1 MAFIPY
7 LKTFFAEKDLIEE
20 NWTLTDEQGTV
31 HIIGSAVVLE
41 EVANASVEEQNA
53 IANIIRK
60 IDFHNGD
67 VNHFLQHLANALINH
82 DGKVL

>member
-7 LKTFFAEKDLIEE
+7 LETFFAEKDLIDET
-20 NWTLTDEQGTV
+20 WTLTDETGTV
-31 HIIGSAVVLE
+31 HVIGSDVVLE
-41 EVANASVEEQNA
+41 EVANASADEQNA

-60 IDFHNGD
+60 IDFHNGN

-82 DGKVL
+82 DGRVL